1 MNHHEG
7 SIESTLIIAKAV
19 ISALSACDKEELNE
33 FVEDNSLEWSL
44 GENQSWMAYFY
55 ITFVRNISPGV
66 IRNWLPP
73 M

>member
-44 GENQSWMAYFY
+44 GENQSWSG
-55 ITFVRNISPGV
+55 ILSISH
-66 IRNWLPP
+66 L
-73 M
+73 